1 MVWAL
6 LKGID
11 MIFCD
16 MDGVLVDFDGAF
28 LKKHGVLPYKLP
40 REELWEIVI
49 NTKDYWINLPKLKDA
64 DKLVN
69 YLKKYGFQILT
80 GLPVYGFDK
89 AEREKKQWLKN
100 NYGIV
105 DGVICCLSK
114 DKQNYGKAK
123 DILIDDRPNN
133 IEKWEEMGGIGILHT
148 SADETIK
155 KLQELNYK

>member
-1 MVWAL
+1 MGAL
-6 LKGID
+6 FERIEL

-16 MDGVLVDFDGAF
+16 MDGVLVDFDGEF
-28 LKKHGVLPYKLP
+28 FKNHGILPHKLP
-40 REELWEIVI
+40 RQELWQIVLD
-49 NTKDYWINLPKLKDA
+49 TKDYWVNLPKLKDA

-80 GLPVYGFDK
+80 GLPQYGFDK
-89 AEREKKQWLKN
+89 AEKEKKQWLKN